1 MPSMGC
7 AADSATD
14 QSDTSLDPVW
24 TLLSAVL
31 GVLLGVPAII
41 HLVRCTHRQQ
51 ADTSRAPQVRHSRRA
66 RLKTFLFVHT
76 KLGVA
81 PPLVGS
87 GSRPPLGRASRAR
100 PEPNKNRLI
109 PPPNPHPTLI
119 NFHRSVLGAAAE
131 LDVAPV
137 ADSLHYGDIHE
148 RRASGVVRDRQWRR
162 GLLRLLLLLGL
173 CVRRSQ
179 PSHGPWLLAMPDGR
193 SRRAA
198 AFSSTFRRT
207 RCPSSGASCRSPTS

>member
-41 HLVRCTHRQQ
+41 YLVRCTHRQQ
-51 ADTSRAPQVRHSRRA
+51 ADTSRALQVRHSRRA

-81 PPLVGS
+81 PLLVGS
-87 GSRPPLGRASRAR
+87 GSRPPLGRASRAA
-100 PEPNKNRLI
+100 LG
-109 PPPNPHPTLI
+109 PTTTI
-119 NFHRSVLGAAAE
+119 
-131 LDVAPV
+131 
-137 ADSLHYGDIHE
+137 
-148 RRASGVVRDRQWRR
+148 
-162 GLLRLLLLLGL
+162 
-173 CVRRSQ
+173 
-179 PSHGPWLLAMPDGR
+179 
-193 SRRAA
+193 
-198 AFSSTFRRT
+198 
-207 RCPSSGASCRSPTS
+207 